1 MTNWPDKPLIRVLDG
16 EVNEDGVEDELAYH
30 VGDGAYAL
38 ISEEHMDQT
47 IALNAWGD
55 MIVKWEEVTAVPTA
69 ALKRLQDAFRGIDVI
84 EPLEPPLLEVLSYL
98 PADKLSAL
106 DQAVTRAKD
115 MGGPFFHA
123 ETIPAERLSIILDAL
138 ASIQGTTRKAVPLA
152 MIARIC
158 ADWIQ
163 ADNPEKD
170 ALEQMRS
177 RAASIPEVVGS
188 DDSRFLVLAGYIG
201 DAANMLSNAH
211 LDVSGQLTNAGTY
224 ALAWAAQIIE
234 EEDK

>member
-106 DQAVTRAKD
+106 DQAVTR
-115 MGGPFFHA
+115 
-123 ETIPAERLSIILDAL
+123 E
-138 ASIQGTTRKAVPLA
+138 
-152 MIARIC
+152 
-158 ADWIQ
+158 
-163 ADNPEKD
+163 
-170 ALEQMRS
+170 MRAI
-177 RAASIPEVVGS
+177 AASVDCEQSQLMLAKHTFHGE
-188 DDSRFLVLAGYIG
+188 VLAGKRARSGGGSLTPIQFP
-201 DAANMLSNAH
+201 AH
-211 LDVSGQLTNAGTY
+211 LMEGQ
-224 ALAWAAQIIE
+224 
-234 EEDK
+234 DDD